1 MAQALQILKKDV
13 RRHWPEIL
21 ISLAL
26 LAVYARHEL
35 QNWPPPPDYFSISP
49 FIFGFFGR
57 YISFLLV
64 LSWIFLICRVVQG
77 ETLVGDR
84 QWWITKPY
92 VWWQLLLSKLL
103 FILVFIWVP
112 LFSVQLFLLHH
123 PSFPVLPN
131 LGRLFLMQFT
141 LPLILFIS
149 SFALASVTRTL
160 GQALLGIGIVVVVV
174 IVSLWVD
181 SLSIHTMGGSAPF
194 MDTLEGLIA
203 LGSVTLVPVWQF
215 ARRRTRASRIT
226 LSTSLGAVTVLS
238 LIPFSSR
245 IEESYPL
252 LDMKDSPAQFATPQ
266 IAKSQDDQS
275 ASRDLSSDVSL
286 SIPVNISGI
295 APGSVVL
302 VNGIEIRGDTS
313 DSHWTR
319 GWQGQYGQLWPGSQ
333 GQILTYETKRMEYE
347 KVKSKVLNLR
357 IQLALSE
364 YQEADG
370 RTLILPPTTFRDS
383 TLGICKLIALRPQ
396 ALYCRKPFHSP
407 AYIGRFDGPNSPCKS
422 VSALPNSSPTNLDV
436 AYTWAPPWSEIL
448 PDPGLNPIVEYEVSF
463 NSASRVFDTSRPSR
477 AEYGVTALCPGAEI
491 RLARPVFRRSF
502 RIQLEL
508 PSVRLQDLVEQRTF

>member
-1 MAQALQILKKDV
+1 MPQFLHIFKKDS

-21 ISLAL
+21 ISFAL
-26 LAVYARHEL
+26 LAVYARHEI
-35 QNWPPPPDYFSISP
+35 QPWPSSPDYYSISP
-49 FIFGFFGR
+49 LMFAFSGR
-57 YISFLLV
+57 YIPFFLV
-64 LSWIFLICRVVQG
+64 LSWIFLILRIVQG

-92 VWWQLLLSKLL
+92 VWWQLFLSKLL
-103 FILVFIWVP
+103 FIVVFIWVP
-112 LFSVQLFLLHH
+112 LFSVQFFLLQHA
-123 PSFPVLPN
+123 SFPVLPN

-141 LPLILFIS
+141 FPLILFVS
-149 SFALASVTRTL
+149 AFALASVTKNL
-160 GQALLGIGIVVVVV
+160 AQALLGIGIVVVVV

-215 ARRRTRASRIT
+215 ARRRTWAARIT
-226 LSTSLGAVTVLS
+226 LSASLSAVTVLS

-252 LDMKDSPAQFATPQ
+252 LDMKNSPAQFAMPQ

-286 SIPVNISGI
+286 SIPVNISSI
-295 APGSVVL
+295 APGSVIL
-302 VNGIEIRGDTS
+302 IDGLEIRADTS

-319 GWQGQYGQLWPGSQ
+319 GWQGQYRQLWPGSQ
-333 GQILTYETKRMEYE
+333 GQILGYETKRMEYE

-357 IQLALSE
+357 VQLALSE

-370 RTLILPPTTFRDS
+370 RTLILPATTLRDS

-396 ALYCRKPFHSP
+396 VLYCRKPFHSP
-407 AYIGRFDGPNSPCKS
+407 YYIGRFDGPNSPCRS
-422 VSALPNSSPTNLDV
+422 VKELPNPTNLDV
-436 AYTWAPPWSEIL
+436 VYAWAPPWNETF

-463 NSASRVFDTSRPSR
+463 NPAPRILDAISTTR
-477 AEYGVTALCPGAEI
+477 AEYSVTAMCPGAEI
-491 RLARPVFRRSF
+491 RLAHPVFKRSF

-508 PSVRLQDLVEQRTF
+508 PAVRLQDLVERRAF